1 MTKLLIMLHG
11 VGSNGADL
19 APIGQH
25 IAQNIGADYAS
36 PDAPDAFDQGGAGR
50 QWFSIT
56 GVTEVNRPARVAAAR
71 ASFDA
76 TLIQIIE
83 AHGLQNQLHNV
94 ALVGFSQ
101 GSIMALDAVASGRW
115 PVGAVV
121 AFSLRLASPKPLTPA
136 LQTPVLLI
144 HGTNDPVMPVPV
156 ATYAEVSLTAA
167 GLRTKLH
174 LLSGV
179 GHNITPD
186 GIALAQDF
194 LGENLND
201 DLLMA

>member
-11 VGSNGADL
+11 DGSNGADL
-19 APIGQH
+19 ALIGQH

-36 PDAPDAFDQGGAGR
+36 PDAPYAFDQGGTGR
-50 QWFSIT
+50 QWFSIN
-56 GVTEVNRPARVAAAR
+56 GVTEANRPDRVADAR

-76 TLIQIIE
+76 TISEIIE

-121 AFSLRLASPKPLTPA
+121 AFSLRFSSPAPLTPA

-156 ATYAEVSLTAA
+156 ANHAEATLTAA

-174 LLSGV
+174 LLPGV
-179 GHNITPD
+179 GHSITPD

-194 LGENLND
+194 LRENLKD
-201 DLLMA
+201 DVLMA